1 MISPEIRLMTLKYVA
16 KASYIKVFMNE
27 LVRKG
32 IYNKR
37 TGNPYTYYAV
47 KHIFDGKRENF
58 EVENVIMDITSE
70 MKEKREAIK
79 KEYNESLEKDQ
90 PHGLQ

>member
-1 MISPEIRLMTLKYVA
+1 MISPEVRLMTKKYVA
-16 KASYIKVFMNE
+16 KASYVKVFMNE

-37 TGNPYTYYAV
+37 TGNPYTYVGV
-47 KHIFDGKRENF
+47 KDIFDGKRENF